1 MNIVIKEKL
10 DNDYYIVQKVQKDG
24 SVDEYTLVMM
34 KLSFD
39 DVVVEFK
46 EYDSS
51 RHLNK
56 IYAAYR
62 KRLND
67 TKVK

>member
-1 MNIVIKEKL
+1 MYIVIKEKL
-10 DNDYYIVQKVQKDG
+10 EHDYYIVQKVQKDG
-24 SVDEYTLVMM
+24 SVNEYTLVLM

-46 EYDSS
+46 EYISS

-62 KRLND
+62 KLINV
-67 TKVK
+67 T